1 MLGSKLPME
10 KPRFIASH
18 DIVQTP
24 LPLLEFAEIFL
35 ADAESVLTVLLGQ
48 LMGYPARSHLQLQA
62 ITTMLNM
69 VPREGKVSAS
79 ISS

>member
-1 MLGSKLPME
+1 ME

-24 LPLLEFAEIFL
+24 LPLLEFGEIFL

-48 LMGYPARSHLQLQA
+48 LMGYPAPSHLLQLQA
-62 ITTMLNM
+62 IMYDVEYGTS
-69 VPREGKVSAS
+69 RE
-79 ISS
+79 